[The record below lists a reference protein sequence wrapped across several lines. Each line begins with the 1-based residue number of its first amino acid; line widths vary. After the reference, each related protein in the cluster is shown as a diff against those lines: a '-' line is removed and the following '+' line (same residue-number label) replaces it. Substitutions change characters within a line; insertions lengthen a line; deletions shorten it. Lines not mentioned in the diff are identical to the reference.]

1 MDFKL
6 TEAQLMLK
14 NAAREFAE
22 GEFVPEYGRKCD
34 AEHIYPRELIKKAA
48 EHGFIGLSYPEEYG
62 GQGLGWFELILVCE
76 EFCRVDSTLAMPIM
90 SSAFG
95 TEQILLFGTEEQKRK
110 YLPKITGGEWVSCG
124 AYTEPDAGSDA
135 AGIMTTAVKVGDEY
149 VINGTKTFI
158 SNASVAYF
166 AAVSCVTDKNAPKY
180 RNMSIIVVD
189 DLQNRKGV
197 AITDLGRKMGVNSSI
212 TCEVTFDD
220 CRVPL
225 SNLIGKEG
233 EGFKQEMTFF
243 DTTRVYVGG
252 MSIGMAQGAFEKAL
266 SYIKIRKQFGQPI
279 AAFQANQFK
288 IAEMATKIE
297 AARCLTY
304 KAACL
309 MDEGDPDVILSSM
322 AKWFSARVAVEVCD
336 EAIQLH
342 GGYGYM
348 HDYDVERY
356 YRDAKIQ
363 EIYEGTREIEKYT
376 IARAIIGK
384 L

>member
-6 TEAQLMLK
+6 TETQAMLK

-22 GEFVPEYGRKCD
+22 GEFDPKYGRKCD
-34 AEHIYPRELIKKAA
+34 EEHIYPRELIKKAA
-48 EHGFIGLSYPEEYG
+48 EHGFIGLSYPVEYG
-62 GQGLGWFELILVCE
+62 GQGLGWFDLVLVCE
-76 EFCRVDSTLAMPIM
+76 EFCRVDSTLAMPVM
-90 SSAFG
+90 SCAFG
-95 TEQILLFGTEEQKRK
+95 TEQVLLFGTEEQKRK
-110 YLPKITGGEWVSCG
+110 YLPKITSGEWVSCG

-135 AGIMTTAVKVGDEY
+135 AGIITTAAKVGDEY

-158 SNASVAYF
+158 SNASVANF
-166 AAVSCVTDKNAPKY
+166 GAVTCITDKNAPKY
-180 RNMSIIVVD
+180 RNISIIVVD
-189 DLQNRKGV
+189 DLQNRKDV
-197 AITDLGRKMGVNSSI
+197 AITDLGRKMGINSSI
-212 TCEVTFDD
+212 TCEVTFND

-225 SNLIGKEG
+225 SNLVGKEG
-233 EGFKQEMTFF
+233 EGFIQAMTFF
-243 DTTRVYVGG
+243 DTTRVYVGA
-252 MSIGMAQGAFEKAL
+252 MSVGMAQGAFEKAL
-266 SYIKIRKQFGQPI
+266 AYIKTRKQFGQPI
-279 AAFQANQFK
+279 AAFQATQFK
-288 IAEMATKIE
+288 IAELATKLE
-297 AARCLTY
+297 AARGLTY

-309 MDEGDPDVILSSM
+309 MDEGKPDVILSSM

-336 EAIQLH
+336 EAIQMH

-363 EIYEGTREIEKYT
+363 EIYEGTKEIEKHT